1 MFTCLGL
8 LGLIAGVC
16 TIAHGTWG
24 PGEYL
29 EKPLTV
35 LSERNEV
42 SYMPSLHILSVWLV
56 FLHKIPAPHSI
67 IAAEIVPGIKT
78 VPYLLSRLAGLGG
91 KRAIGSDLPI
101 LTDVASWRRH

>member
-1 MFTCLGL
+1 M
-8 LGLIAGVC
+8 
-16 TIAHGTWG
+16 
-24 PGEYL
+24 
-29 EKPLTV
+29 
-35 LSERNEV
+35 
-42 SYMPSLHILSVWLV
+42 